1 MATKAFQVST
11 SIVSAELGGE
21 AVLLDVETGQYF
33 GLDETGTAIWH
44 LLIEGL
50 DAQQIHDRLLAQYD
64 VDTAQLRNDVAD
76 FLSHL
81 EANALITAGSN

>member
-1 MATKAFQVST
+1 MQKSYTVAASV
-11 SIVSAELGGE
+11 VSAELGGE
-21 AVLLDVETGQYF
+21 AVLLDVESGQYF
-33 GLDETGTAIWH
+33 GLDQTGNAIWH

-50 DAQQIHDRLLAQYD
+50 GPDQIHDRLLAQYD